1 MAEHHVLGC
10 VLRVRGLIESKSTL
24 VYWGEEKDSGLRPF
38 RKESVSIGRGCV
50 ATHRLWLVGVA
61 RIRIYPLMNANKR

>member
-24 VYWGEEKDSGLRPF
+24 VYWGEEKDSGLRPL
-38 RKESVSIGRGCV
+38 G
-50 ATHRLWLVGVA
+50 
-61 RIRIYPLMNANKR
+61 